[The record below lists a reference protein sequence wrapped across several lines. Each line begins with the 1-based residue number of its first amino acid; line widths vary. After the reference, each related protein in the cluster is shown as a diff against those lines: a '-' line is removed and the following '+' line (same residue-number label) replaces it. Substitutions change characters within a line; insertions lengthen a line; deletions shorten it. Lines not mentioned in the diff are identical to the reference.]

1 MRIAA
6 LNLTHTRLTNFKL
19 RQIVQSADGS
29 HTIFLPDLK
38 EHFHSIHGAL
48 QESFHVFIQQGF
60 LQVPALD
67 EPVLVLGGPV
77 SILEVG
83 FGTGLNGLLTLLYAQ
98 AKGIRVRY
106 TALEA
111 YPLQEEEYLA
121 LNYPGEI
128 AARPSVEQC
137 GVQDGGP
144 FGIPHNSYSRAMLGS
159 MFTAMHAGAWER
171 PIEPV
176 PGFVLEKRR
185 VLVEEAELLPDQF
198 DLVYFDAF
206 APRVQPGVWTMQ
218 VFEKIFSAMKPGGLL
233 VTYSATGDLK
243 RTLKGCGF
251 VLEHP
256 AGPPGKREMTRALK
270 P

>member
-1 MRIAA
+1 MQAPAIGGP
-6 LNLTHTRLTNFKL
+6 
-19 RQIVQSADGS
+19 V
-29 HTIFLPDLK
+29 
-38 EHFHSIHGAL
+38 SILG
-48 QESFHVFIQQGF
+48 G
-60 LQVPALD
+60 
-67 EPVLVLGGPV
+67 PVSVLGGPV

-111 YPLQEEEYLA
+111 YPLEEEEYLS

-128 AARPSVEQC
+128 ASGPTLEHC
-137 GVQDGGP
+137 GMEGGP
-144 FGIPHNSYSRAMLGS
+144 SGIPHHNDSLAMLES
-159 MFTAMHAGAWER
+159 LFISLHTGAWER
-171 PIEPV
+171 AFEPV

-218 VFEKIFSAMKPGGLL
+218 VFGKIFSAMKPGGLL
-233 VTYSATGDLK
+233 VTYSATGELK